1 MPTKPMDQY
10 FDRIIEAN
18 KKWKYKDITF
28 LLDMLDTRQQQE
40 LVTYLKLRAIDE
52 NIKSTLTKVLLLIN
66 L

>member
-1 MPTKPMDQY
+1 MDQY
-10 FDRIIEAN
+10 FDRIIESN

-40 LVTYLKLRAIDE
+40 LVTYLKFRAIDE

>member
-1 MPTKPMDQY
+1 MAIKPMDQY

-18 KKWKYKDITF
+18 KKRKYKDIPF

-40 LVTYLKLRAIDE
+40 LVKYLKLRAIDE

>member
-1 MPTKPMDQY
+1 MDQY
-10 FDRIIEAN
+10 FDRIIESN

>member
-1 MPTKPMDQY
+1 MDQY
-10 FDRIIEAN
+10 FDRIIESN
-18 KKWKYKDITF
+18 KKWKYKDIPF

-40 LVTYLKLRAIDE
+40 LVTYLKFRAIDE

>member
-1 MPTKPMDQY
+1 MDQY
-10 FDRIIEAN
+10 FDRIIESN

-28 LLDMLDTRQQQE
+28 LLDMLDTRQKQE